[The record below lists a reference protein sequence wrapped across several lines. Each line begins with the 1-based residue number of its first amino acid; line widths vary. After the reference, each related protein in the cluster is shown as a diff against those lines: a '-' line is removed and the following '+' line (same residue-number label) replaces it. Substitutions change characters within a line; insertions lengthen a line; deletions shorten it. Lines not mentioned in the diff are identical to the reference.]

1 MAEWQLD
8 DNFHLDESLGAIDE
22 IELEETATRQMI
34 LNPLYD
40 REDELVFED
49 ELSVIHAV
57 ALDLMQLVPAKFRN
71 SQILIDYLAEAGLL
85 IGDQLTKIRDLP
97 KLLGPNTVTSMKY
110 LRYLG
115 ALIGVNF
122 PPEDETSEE
131 EMYKTL
137 IYAIDW
143 YKVKGTYHSL
153 AIISLIQ
160 GFTVNI
166 YDMYAENE
174 SAYENNDFVL
184 VEWWAGRENVNPPG
198 VLGFKSPHFAVEI
211 LLNQVREETAG
222 SGVYLWLASALNNM
236 YSKVEETRPVH
247 TVPHYMLLMSPKTD
261 EFGHVIEVD
270 GDIRTKI
277 LTANWVTG
285 TRYFD
290 MLESGTVWN
299 FDEGAHFDE
308 SAEDFLKSITKFV
321 FGTGTCNLDDPGAD
335 IQDYAF
341 DGVIDPDNTIITKDK
356 ITFEFIVP
364 KVVEQD
370 GLTELGLYVPGA
382 PDSLVVLANFP
393 KIDKDDRV
401 EIHVILEVYKKNLL
415 E

>member
-1 MAEWQLD
+1 MPNWQLD
-8 DNFHLDESLGAIDE
+8 NNYNLDQSFNTVEE
-22 IELEETATRQMI
+22 IELEETVVTQMTYH
-34 LNPLYD
+34 PLYD
-40 REDELVFED
+40 REDELIFED
-49 ELSVIHAV
+49 ELVVLHSV

-97 KLLGPNTVTSMKY
+97 KLLGPNTVTSMTY

-153 AIISLIQ
+153 AIIALIQ
-160 GFTVNI
+160 SFTINI
-166 YDMYAENE
+166 YDMYTEDYVNF
-174 SAYENNDFVL
+174 DL
-184 VEWWAGRENVNPPG
+184 VEWWVGRENVNPPG

-211 LLNQVREETAG
+211 LLNQVREEIVG
-222 SGVYLWLASALNNM
+222 SGVYLWLASALDNM

-247 TVPHYMLLMSPKTD
+247 TVPHYMLLMTPKTD
-261 EFGHVIEVD
+261 EFGNVIEVD
-270 GDIRTKI
+270 GDIQTKI
-277 LTANWVTG
+277 LTVNWVTG

-290 MLESGTVWN
+290 MLQSGTVWN
-299 FDEGAHFDE
+299 FDDGANFDE
-308 SAEDFLKSITKFV
+308 SAEGFLKSITKFV
-321 FGTGTCNLDDPGAD
+321 FGTGTCDLNDPGAD

-341 DGVIDPDNTIITKDK
+341 EGVINPDNIIIGKDK

-364 KVVEQD
+364 RVVEQD

-382 PDSLVVLANFP
+382 PDTLVILANFP
-393 KIDKDDRV
+393 KIDKDNRV
-401 EIHVILEVYKKNLL
+401 EIHVILEVFKKDLS
-415 E
+415 

>member
-1 MAEWQLD
+1 MTDWQLD
-8 DNFHLDESLGAIDE
+8 DGYHLDESLTAVEE
-22 IELEETATRQMI
+22 IELEETVVTQMTYY
-34 LNPLYD
+34 PLYD
-40 REDELVFED
+40 REDELTFED
-49 ELSVIHAV
+49 ELVVLHAV

-277 LTANWVTG
+277 LIANWVFG

-290 MLESGTVWN
+290 MLESGIVWD

-308 SAEDFLKSITKFV
+308 SAEHFLKSITKWV
-321 FGTGTCNLDDPGAD
+321 LGTGTCDMEDPSAD
-335 IQDYAF
+335 VKNPVIT
-341 DGVIDPDNTIITKDK
+341 GNIDPVNTIITKDK
-356 ITFEFIVP
+356 VTFEFIVP
-364 KVVEQD
+364 RATEWD

-382 PDSLVVLANFP
+382 PDSLVVLVNFP

-401 EIHVILEVYKKNLL
+401 EIHVILEVYKKNLS
-415 E
+415 